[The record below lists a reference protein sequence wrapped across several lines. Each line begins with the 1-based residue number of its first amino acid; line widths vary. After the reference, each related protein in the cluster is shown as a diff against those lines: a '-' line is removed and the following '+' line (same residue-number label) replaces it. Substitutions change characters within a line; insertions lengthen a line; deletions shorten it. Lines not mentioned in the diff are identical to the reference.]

1 MLKSNNTCKNHPNM
15 TLLLETEIYE
25 RRRRTEHM
33 SQYALAEKIGVTR
46 NCIYLMESHTHIP
59 KTETVFDIIIALGFS
74 VEERKVFA
82 EKYMEAYYQDK
93 VVQEELERELA
104 GAV

>member
-1 MLKSNNTCKNHPNM
+1 M

-74 VEERKVFA
+74 VEERK
-82 EKYMEAYYQDK
+82 AYYKDK